1 MAYYSGTTYV
11 SFFQNRF
18 GKCQYLLPTIQTTRE
33 GISLSIRADI
43 RDILHRSRDIHLHSK
58 DIHLHNRDIR
68 HLNRY
73 AQHHWKDI
81 QILSRYTV
89 DIYGPY
95 GRNTASTAGIPTS
108 TAGILTSHS
117 WHIQT
122 PRQLIRY
129 QYLTA
134 EISTPHSRDI
144 YTPQQRYLHPTA
156 EVSTPHSRDI
166 HNPKQRYPHSKA
178 ETTVYT
184 SSEGPVPMSTSVAR
198 IATL

>member
-1 MAYYSGTTYV
+1 MDKNFSKTSTLPWQTFTAAVPYFLLVFSILFNSFSKERQVGQKHEKLIRGEGSNSGAYYSGTTYV

-18 GKCQYLLPTIQTTRE
+18 GKCQYRLPTIQTTRE

-43 RDILHRSRDIHLHSK
+43 RDILHHSRDIHLHSR

-95 GRNTASTAGIPTS
+95 GRNTASTAGILTS

-122 PRQLIRY
+122 PRQ
-129 QYLTA
+129 
-134 EISTPHSRDI
+134 
-144 YTPQQRYLHPTA
+144 
-156 EVSTPHSRDI
+156 
-166 HNPKQRYPHSKA
+166 
-178 ETTVYT
+178 
-184 SSEGPVPMSTSVAR
+184 
-198 IATL
+198 